1 MALPRPIVDPS
12 YDFVPADRL
21 PPIKGRLSDTWK
33 PGPEADWSKVRRASD
48 VELARYLVTRW
59 RHRHPVAFEE
69 ATFWFYQTDKGCWQ
83 PVTEPYVL
91 RQIHDLD
98 GRPYGEVDDKGKR
111 RTLTLS
117 HAKVR
122 SICAT
127 IAVELF
133 EGAQAR
139 NPFSD
144 APVGVSVSNGF
155 LTLEATRL
163 ILYPHHPNWFQTTA
177 LDMPHNH
184 EATCPLWLKS
194 LDDWFGH
201 QEDGPDQIA
210 LLQEFF
216 GAALFGLA
224 PAFGRALFLVGS
236 GGQGKSQITR
246 VIEGLFPGEKVGSV
260 PPQRW
265 QKEYAV
271 DRLAHI
277 ALNVVN
283 ELPSAA
289 IMEGA
294 TFKAVITG
302 DSVYARPIYGQPYAF
317 KPKAAHLFSTNQLP
331 RSLDASDG
339 FWRRILL
346 LRMTRQFRNLEGA
359 QTGHIDQLAEVIL
372 EHEREGVLAWAVDGI
387 QRLLIQ
393 EEYTISK
400 SARREV
406 ERWRMASDPI
416 RQWLEERTLSCQQTR
431 GQAIQ
436 NEVWRDWQDWSE
448 RNGYQS
454 KGRGTFLALLEEYIG
469 EPKRTTRGKAYPI
482 SLTRELAN

>member
-1 MALPRPIVDPS
+1 MVAYRDLIDPA
-12 YDFVPADRL
+12 YDFVPTDRL
-21 PPIKGRLSDTWK
+21 PPIKGRLSDTWR
-33 PGPEADWSKVRRASD
+33 PGPDADWSRVRRASD
-48 VELARYLVTRW
+48 VELARFVVAGW
-59 RHRHPVAFEE
+59 RSRQPVAFCEG
-69 ATFWFYQTDKGCWQ
+69 TFWFYQVDEGHW
-83 PVTEPYVL
+83 EPASEPHIL

-127 IAVELF
+127 IAVELA
-133 EGAQAR
+133 ETAHPH

-144 APVGVSVSNGF
+144 APVGLSLKGGF
-155 LTLEATRL
+155 LTVEATRL
-163 ILYPHHPNWFQTTA
+163 VLYPHHPNWFQTTA
-177 LDMPHNH
+177 LGIDHDH
-184 EATCPLWLKS
+184 KATCPLWRKS

-201 QEDGPDQIA
+201 QEDGLDQIA

-246 VIEGLFPGEKVGSV
+246 VLEGLFPTEKVGSV

-359 QTGHIDQLAEVIL
+359 QEGHVDQLAEVIL
-372 EHEREGVLAWAVDGI
+372 ENEREGVLAWAVDGV
-387 QRLLIQ
+387 QRLLTQ
-393 EEYTISK
+393 EEYTVSR

-416 RQWLEERTLSCQQTR
+416 RQWLEERTSSCQQKIH
-431 GQAIQ
+431 QALQ

-454 KGRGTFLALLEEYIG
+454 KGRGTFLALLEEQIG
-469 EPKRTTRGKAYPI
+469 EPARTNRGKAYPI
-482 SLTRELAN
+482 SLRREHA